1 MDKEADIRRTVKNYQ
16 KNSDD
21 RDVGSE
27 YSEKCV
33 HLLALHIH
41 LFINL
46 THHLINELVSIY

>member
-33 HLLALHIH
+33 HL
-41 LFINL
+41 FINL